1 MNFTKKQKRRKNKM
15 YFEIWVAIII
25 AILIFIGSIVSSI
38 GWMLEGQ
45 RLEDER
51 KVSARL
57 EEENKALRKEVAR
70 LSSKLNLARL
80 YVEMEDKK

>member
-1 MNFTKKQKRRKNKM
+1 M
-15 YFEIWVAIII
+15 YFETWVAIII
-25 AILIFIGSIVSSI
+25 TILIFIGSIVSSI

-51 KVSARL
+51 KTNSNL

-70 LSSKLNLARL
+70 LSRKLNLVRL
-80 YVEMEDKK
+80 YIEREDGK